1 MYSYSSDMDARLR
14 LVQKVMDSMENIDKV
29 KYWVCCPFCDKD
41 RCMRGTD
48 KCEAEQ
54 WKKMKQKEAER
65 GK

>member
-1 MYSYSSDMDARLR
+1 
-14 LVQKVMDSMENIDKV
+14 MDSMENIDKV
-29 KYWVCCPFCDKD
+29 KYWVCCPFCDND